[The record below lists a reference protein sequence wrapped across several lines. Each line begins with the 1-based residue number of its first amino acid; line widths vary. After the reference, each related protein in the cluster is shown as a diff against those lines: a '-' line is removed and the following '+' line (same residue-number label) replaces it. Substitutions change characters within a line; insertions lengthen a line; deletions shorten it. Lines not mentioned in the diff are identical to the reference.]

1 MTFACTQIRKRSERR
16 YRIAHRVFAQ
26 ETTSPEQMKRPHMD
40 AFLTAVYEYYDL
52 AIWSQ
57 TSWRW
62 LELKLTELGFL
73 NNPNYR

>member
-1 MTFACTQIRKRSERR
+1 MSDRR
-16 YRIAHRVFAQ
+16 LCLFFAQ

-73 NNPNYR
+73 SNPNYRSAWT